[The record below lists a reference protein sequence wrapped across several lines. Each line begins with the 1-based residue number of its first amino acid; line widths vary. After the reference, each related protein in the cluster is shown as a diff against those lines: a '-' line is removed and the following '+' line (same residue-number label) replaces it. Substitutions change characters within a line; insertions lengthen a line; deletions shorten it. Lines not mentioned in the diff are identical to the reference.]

1 MDSWVCPNDRQLVL
15 RARLGTG
22 WSTFSSANQWS
33 ANMRLSNEELD
44 HISQVLQRSEIINER
59 ENHRIESMMKRLE
72 NLTLSS
78 APSNKS
84 ACTLCGQEFGLLS
97 KSANRCAD
105 CGRLVCPRCSIEFT
119 EGKEARAIGGI
130 QAEMSEISPSRYLP
144 PETASRMSSAER
156 SMTLLRKFW
165 PAHQA
170 NGKRNSR
177 GQPLSCANGSGNDDA
192 SVPIRHPFRKSF
204 SSERPS
210 RLSQL
215 FTPDNFSTTSTLRAS
230 RPKRYHLCKLC
241 CEARE
246 VWKRSGA
253 WFRKSLPR
261 CKLYSCPS
269 SPLGTTMT
277 DGRKNILLNSPS
289 DLVPSVNPIRSSS
302 DDWTRVEHKKT
313 FLESN
318 TQGTGDDIQVPGPGT
333 EAKISFSQAESTIP
347 YVFDLESPSSAGGV
361 PHVPS
366 NESINCNSKLPHQQQ
381 QQYPPLSNSQNNGNE
396 AAQVSSML
404 AATKSK
410 SPRRVFNPSD
420 TLTVKE
426 SKIASIFP
434 EAASLS
440 LPPPSF
446 PVSSD
451 FGFRKN
457 MPIPLK
463 SGISMA
469 EAPLGILY
477 FSILRDVGKSEL
489 HVKIHKAKSLIAM
502 DANGL
507 SDPFVVCQLLPVT
520 GKRFRTRTIP
530 QNLNPA
536 WNETFVFTDF
546 DNRKPEKRVL
556 RFAVLDEDK
565 FGADWLGEYRLGL
578 GDLLPDRLS
587 EFAVPLNPRKPLP
600 KEIDDLANPT
610 RGKIQI
616 ALRYIEENK
625 QLCVEVLRCADLA
638 RMDHS
643 GSSDPFVKLYLRPD
657 KLRKTK
663 QKTKI
668 KKSTLFPEFNEV
680 FYYVMDATDVD
691 KRTLEI
697 TVWDYDRGTTNDFIG
712 GLTLGA
718 KGKAER
724 REVWQAVF
732 RPPYRRFEA
741 WFQLASRNEPEGDC
755 SQLTRVSTPGITD

>member
-1 MDSWVCPNDRQLVL
+1 
-15 RARLGTG
+15 
-22 WSTFSSANQWS
+22 
-33 ANMRLSNEELD
+33 
-44 HISQVLQRSEIINER
+44 
-59 ENHRIESMMKRLE
+59 MMKRLE

-78 APSNKS
+78 APSSKS

-105 CGRLVCPRCSIEFT
+105 CGRQVCPRCSIEFT
-119 EGKEARAIGGI
+119 EGKEARASGGT
-130 QAEMSEISPSRYLP
+130 QAEMNEISPSRYLP

-165 PAHQA
+165 QTHQA
-170 NGKRNSR
+170 NDKRNSR
-177 GQPLSCANGSGNDDA
+177 CQPFSCANGSGNDDA
-192 SVPIRHPFRKSF
+192 SVPTRHPFRKSF

-215 FTPDNFSTTSTLRAS
+215 FTPDNFSTTSTMRAG

-277 DGRKNILLNSPS
+277 DGRKNLLLNSPS
-289 DLVPSVNPIRSSS
+289 DLVPSVSPIRSSS

-313 FLESN
+313 FLESS
-318 TQGTGDDIQVPGPGT
+318 TQGNGDDVQVPGPGT
-333 EAKISFSQAESTIP
+333 EAKLSFSQAENTIP
-347 YVFDLESPSSAGGV
+347 YVFDLDSPSSAGGV

-366 NESINCNSKLPHQQQ
+366 SESINCNSKLPHQQQ
-381 QQYPPLSNSQNNGNE
+381 QQYPPLSNSQNSGNE

-420 TLTVKE
+420 SPAVKE

-477 FSILRDVGKSEL
+477 FSILRDVGKAEL
-489 HVKIHKAKSLIAM
+489 HVKIHKAKVSIR
-502 DANGL
+502 N
-507 SDPFVVCQLLPVT
+507 
-520 GKRFRTRTIP
+520 
-530 QNLNPA
+530 
-536 WNETFVFTDF
+536 
-546 DNRKPEKRVL
+546 
-556 RFAVLDEDK
+556 DEDK

-643 GSSDPFVKLYLRPD
+643 GSSDPFVKL
-657 KLRKTK
+657 
-663 QKTKI
+663 
-668 KKSTLFPEFNEV
+668 
-680 FYYVMDATDVD
+680 
-691 KRTLEI
+691 
-697 TVWDYDRGTTNDFIG
+697 
-712 GLTLGA
+712 
-718 KGKAER
+718 
-724 REVWQAVF
+724 
-732 RPPYRRFEA
+732 
-741 WFQLASRNEPEGDC
+741 
-755 SQLTRVSTPGITD
+755 

>member
-1 MDSWVCPNDRQLVL
+1 MDTWVCPNDRQLVL
-15 RARLGTG
+15 RAR
-22 WSTFSSANQWS
+22 
-33 ANMRLSNEELD
+33 
-44 HISQVLQRSEIINER
+44 
-59 ENHRIESMMKRLE
+59 SMLKRLE

-78 APSNKS
+78 APSSKS

-97 KSANRCAD
+97 KSANHCAD
-105 CGRLVCPRCSIEFT
+105 CGRLVCPRCSKEFT
-119 EGKEARAIGGI
+119 EGRADRTPGAN
-130 QAEMSEISPSRYLP
+130 QTEVNEISPSRYLP
-144 PETASRMSSAER
+144 PETASRMSSTER
-156 SMTLLRKFW
+156 SMLLLRKFW
-165 PAHQA
+165 QAHQA
-170 NGKRNSR
+170 TEKRDIR
-177 GQPLSCANGSGNDDA
+177 GQPLSSANGVGGGGD
-192 SVPIRHPFRKSF
+192 ITRLTRHPFRKSF
-204 SSERPS
+204 SNERPS

-215 FTPDNFSTTSTLRAS
+215 FGSESFSTTSNLRAS

-246 VWKRSGA
+246 IWKRSGA
-253 WFRKSLPR
+253 WFHKSLPR
-261 CKLYSCPS
+261 CKLYSCPP

-277 DGRKNILLNSPS
+277 DGQRNMLLNSPS
-289 DLVPSVNPIRSSS
+289 DLVPSFTTVRSRS
-302 DDWTRVEHKKT
+302 DDWTRVEHKKSY
-313 FLESN
+313 LEST
-318 TQGTGDDIQVPGPGT
+318 TQGTRDYVPGAGPVSD
-333 EAKISFSQAESTIP
+333 AKIPSFQGQTSTENTISSA
-347 YVFDLESPSSAGGV
+347 FDLESPGSADGIR
-361 PHVPS
+361 HVPS
-366 NESINCNSKLPHQQQ
+366 KESINCNPIVLHQQQ
-381 QQYPPLSNSQNNGNE
+381 LHCPSLNNTQKNGNDF
-396 AAQVSSML
+396 AQISS
-404 AATKSK
+404 APSTIVTR
-410 SPRRVFNPSD
+410 SPRRATNASD
-420 TLTVKE
+420 TVVMKD

-434 EAASLS
+434 EAAALS

-446 PVSSD
+446 TLSND
-451 FGFRKN
+451 FGIRKG
-457 MPIPLK
+457 MPVPPK

-477 FSILRDVGKSEL
+477 FSILRDVGNAEL
-489 HVKIHKAKSLIAM
+489 HVKIQKAKSLIAM

-530 QNLNPA
+530 QNLNPM

-546 DNRKPEKRVL
+546 DNRKLEKRVL

-600 KEIDDLANPT
+600 KEIDDLVNPT
-610 RGKIQI
+610 KGRIQI

-625 QLCVEVLRCADLA
+625 QLCVEVIRCADLA
-638 RMDHS
+638 QMDHS

-680 FYYVMDATDVD
+680 FYYAMDAADVD

-712 GLTLGA
+712 GVTLGA

-741 WFQLASRNEPEGDC
+741 WFQLASKSEPDGE
-755 SQLTRVSTPGITD
+755 SNQSARVPTPGITD